1 MDYTIL
7 IIDDNEMVHILLKKI
22 LGEEYDLSHAR
33 DAQEGINIL
42 SEKKINLVLSDIHMP
57 GISGLEFLESLK
69 KDADK
74 KDVPVLIITSE
85 PTEEK
90 ENLALDLGAV
100 DFIDKELIHKNKE
113 ELLERVRMKLVTGL
127 QTPDLDKKLKI
138 DKKKIAKSLMSEAI
152 TGDFFT
158 TSRKFFTQIATA
170 FDIDYISFWTITGT
184 EPNLILCIGE
194 LQPTQFGAEELKQEK
209 TYQQLLEKRE
219 AYLSNHVFKEQEGI
233 LTEVSK
239 GKGIPAEIGVPIFD
253 IDEKTLLKNKF
264 KVPKEASL
272 FGYIVMKRQNLFSE
286 REFKLLKKLLMQAG
300 TILWRLYSRM

>member
-7 IIDDNEMVHILLKKI
+7 IIDDNELAHILLKKI
-22 LGEEYDLSHAR
+22 LGEEFDLFHAR

-57 GISGLEFLESLK
+57 GMSGLEFLESLRKDVEK
-69 KDADK
+69 KDI
-74 KDVPVLIITSE
+74 PVLIITSQ

-90 ENLALDLGAV
+90 ENQALDLGAA

-113 ELLERVRMKLVTGL
+113 ELLERVQMKLVTGL
-127 QTPDLDKKLKI
+127 QTPNLNSKLKI
-138 DKKKIAKSLMSEAI
+138 DKKKIAKILMSEAI

-158 TSRKFFTQIATA
+158 ASRKFFTQIATS
-170 FDIDYISFWTITGT
+170 FDIDYISFWTITNK

-194 LQPTQFGAEELKQEK
+194 LQPTQFGAEELKQEE
-209 TYQQLLEKRE
+209 TYQQLLEKQQ
-219 AYLSNHVFKEQEGI
+219 AYLSNHVFKEEEGI

-239 GKGIPAEIGVPIFD
+239 EKGIPAEIGIPIFD

-264 KVPKEASL
+264 KIPKNASL
-272 FGYIVMKRQNLFSE
+272 FGFIVMKRQNLFSE
-286 REFKLLKKLLMQAG
+286 KEFKLLKKLLMQGG
-300 TILWRLYSRM
+300 TILWRLYSKM